1 MKAGMPYIDADR
13 GFHKRL
19 RKCSK
24 DIDKVLFIIY
34 NVIILN

>member
-1 MKAGMPYIDADR
+1 MKAGMSYMDADR
-13 GFHKRL
+13 GFHKKL
-19 RKCSK
+19 RKCSM